1 MADGG
6 NWCLIESDPGVFTE
20 LIADMGVKGTQ
31 VEEIWSLDDETLE
44 ELKHAVVR
52 SASRLLGHRRS
63 RIFCS
68 AGGAVSRAVLLAFA
82 PIHFILFF
90 SFTDSSH
97 ANPSFLSHVDQVIT
111 NACAT
116 QAILSILLNSSS
128 IDVGE
133 ELTKFKSFTAEFPPD
148 VRPII
153 HRIRATSCIRST
165 NLLRLAIS
173 NSDVIRA
180 VHNSFARSDPFV
192 SEGRDSREDEKEDL
206 FHFISYLPIHGALY
220 ELDGLSRGPVNLGP
234 CTDED
239 WLQKVR
245 PVIQARMAK
254 YASSEIRFNLMALI
268 RNRPEIYEEQLEEL
282 DGRLLSLDEGPDA
295 DALRARLASERAN
308 LDHRL
313 ANEREKFRRYK
324 RENALRKHN
333 FIPLI
338 YHLLYAF
345 AKRGELAPLVEE
357 ARKKGQRDEERRRE
371 RKREMGG
378 KSSGMEM

>member
-1 MADGG
+1 MHCMPASPVLVSRPLLPARPIYG
-6 NWCLIESDPGVFTE
+6 LIF
-20 LIADMGVKGTQ
+20 LFKWQGTQ
-31 VEEIWSLDDETLE
+31 SSEAHPDFSGTDD
-44 ELKHAVVR
+44 HV
-52 SASRLLGHRRS
+52 
-63 RIFCS
+63 F
-68 AGGAVSRAVLLAFA
+68 FA
-82 PIHFILFF
+82 Q
-90 SFTDSSH
+90 
-97 ANPSFLSHVDQVIT
+97 QVIT

-148 VRPII
+148 
-153 HRIRATSCIRST
+153 
-165 NLLRLAIS
+165 LKGLAIS

-220 ELDGLSRGPVNLGP
+220 ELDGLSRGPVNLGGWVKDGSP

-324 RENALRKHN
+324 
-333 FIPLI
+333 
-338 YHLLYAF
+338 
-345 AKRGELAPLVEE
+345 V
-357 ARKKGQRDEERRRE
+357 
-371 RKREMGG
+371 
-378 KSSGMEM
+378 SGRACGIFPAYDVMYT